1 MDDVASARI
10 SSSTRSGTFSTFDWV
25 LQLASGYSDRWDLVF
40 TNSRTSYTTRIS
52 GSLNSILNILE
63 QINTDGSNS
72 SLTSALDD
80 LTDTSLEK
88 VARQIEGVT
97 IKKMSG
103 QSFQKHSTFKRAVS
117 SALSGPSVNSL
128 TKNNYASLS
137 LNDLSLPSNQSG
149 YQVHSFN
156 DFDFKSMANIFKNK
170 DLFSLKSKGSTFFIR
185 TFADQSNQD
194 VVDGDAG
201 YEASTTG
208 FLMGNENNLSDE
220 IQQGW
225 ALGLSASDTDFD
237 DNFGN
242 SDSKTLHAE
251 I

>member
-1 MDDVASARI
+1 MMLLEALSAVQDITISGSGSLNGTVSGYFNQGSKVNITSSQSDLTFKGVVPTSYKILIEGVSDFGKTTFISPTGTLQFDVASTSLVLAEGTYSSVLDDIASARI

-25 LQLASGYSDRWDLVF
+25 LQLASGSSDKWDLVF

-128 TKNNYASLS
+128 
-137 LNDLSLPSNQSG
+137 
-149 YQVHSFN
+149 
-156 DFDFKSMANIFKNK
+156 
-170 DLFSLKSKGSTFFIR
+170 LKIIMHPFI
-185 TFADQSNQD
+185 
-194 VVDGDAG
+194 
-201 YEASTTG
+201 
-208 FLMGNENNLSDE
+208 
-220 IQQGW
+220 
-225 ALGLSASDTDFD
+225 
-237 DNFGN
+237 
-242 SDSKTLHAE
+242 K
-251 I
+251 